1 MLIRFG
7 GSDQLIPCEV
17 PICTPL
23 HDIAARLIRC
33 LIDNLRDVIDS
44 RRVIA
49 ILLDHL
55 KIADLCCLCHCYVL

>member
-7 GSDQLIPCEV
+7 GSDQLISCEV
-17 PICTPL
+17 PICAPL

-33 LIDNLRDVIDS
+33 LIDRLRDVIDT

-49 ILLDHL
+49 ILLEHL
-55 KIADLCCLCHCYVL
+55 TVQIYNV